1 MDFQQYYHFFFQR
14 ILVTKWAGDAWRR
27 LADQKYDAFRQ
38 RLFEETGCLLTA
50 TGEEDNKVQPEG
62 LPGYQVPPVVA
73 SRKPYPQLPISNGSS
88 SYIEELPE
96 EEVVVDDFEAEDN
109 DVELFK
115 SSESDGNV
123 FDLFDLVF

>member
-1 MDFQQYYHFFFQR
+1 MDFQQYHHFFLQR
-14 ILVTKWAGDAWRR
+14 ILITKWAGDAWGR
-27 LADQKYDAFRQ
+27 LVDRKYNAFRR
-38 RLFEETGCLLTA
+38 RLFEKTGCLLTA
-50 TGEEDNKVQPEG
+50 TGEADNKVQPEG

-73 SRKPYPQLPISNGSS
+73 SRKPYPQLPVSNGSS